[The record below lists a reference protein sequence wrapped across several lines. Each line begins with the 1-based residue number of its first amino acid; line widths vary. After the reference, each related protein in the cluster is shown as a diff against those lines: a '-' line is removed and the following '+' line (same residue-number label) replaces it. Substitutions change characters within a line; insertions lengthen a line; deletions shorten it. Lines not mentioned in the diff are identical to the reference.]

1 MRLRLEDVTLRYGE
15 RLALDRVTASLEGRI
30 IGLLG
35 ANASGKTSL
44 LQIVAGVAAAT
55 HGRMFVDDREIHAG
69 RRPGISYLPQESAAF
84 PFWQRPSETLSGTF
98 ILRGMAGYEEKAR
111 ELLEAVG
118 LGDEDRSA
126 SEFSGGMKQKLR
138 ITQALSHSPQVLIMD
153 EPTTGL
159 DTRERFRLL
168 RIIERLRDRVSV
180 LFSTHQP
187 EDVAAICDVILILHR
202 GRVAAAGTP
211 HAVTAMAEGRVF
223 EVTLKSLESA
233 ALPAESAYEISAV
246 ERHDGSVRLRMVGEP
261 PAGAAPVAPRLAD
274 AYLFLTRR

>member
-1 MRLRLEDVTLRYGE
+1 MHLRLEGVTLRYGE

-55 HGRMFVDDREIHAG
+55 DGRTLVDDREIHMG
-69 RRPGISYLPQESAAF
+69 RRPGISYLPQETGAF
-84 PFWQRPSETLSGTF
+84 PFWQRPSQTLSGTF
-98 ILRGMAGYEEKAR
+98 ILKGLSGYDERAK

-126 SEFSGGMKQKLR
+126 GEFSGGMKQKLR
-138 ITQALSHSPQVLIMD
+138 ITQALAHAPQVLIMD

-187 EDVAAICDVILILHR
+187 EDVAAVCDVILILHR

-211 HAVTAMAEGRVF
+211 HDITAMANGRVS
-223 EVTLKSLESA
+223 EITVPSA
-233 ALPAESAYEISAV
+233 TLPAESTYEISAV
-246 ERHDGSVRLRMVGEP
+246 DRREGALRLRIVGEP
-261 PAGAAPVAPRLAD
+261 PAGATPVAPRLAD
-274 AYLFLTRR
+274 AYLWLARP

>member
-1 MRLRLEDVTLRYGE
+1 MQLRLEDITLRYGE

-44 LQIVAGVAAAT
+44 LQIIAGVAAAT
-55 HGRMFVDDREIHAG
+55 LGRTFVDDREIHAG
-69 RRPGISYLPQESAAF
+69 RRPGISYLPQESGAF

-98 ILRGMAGYEEKAR
+98 ILKGLAGSDQRAK

-118 LGDEDRSA
+118 LGNEDRSA

-138 ITQALSHSPQVLIMD
+138 ITQALSHAPQVLIMD

-211 HAVTAMAEGRVF
+211 YAMTAMADGRVS
-223 EVTLKSLESA
+223 ELTLESA
-233 ALPAESAYEISAV
+233 ELPAESAYEISTV
-246 ERHDGSVRLRMVGEP
+246 ERVNGSRRLRVVGEP
-261 PAGAAPVAPRLAD
+261 PAGATPVAPRLAD